1 MNAALEKLFVNNNGY
16 LETKILKK
24 RSEFYQ
30 LKKMVEAGDA
40 FALKRGLYRLTQW
53 DSNSELAEVCRIVDG
68 GVVCLFS
75 AWHFYELTTF
85 VPSKHYMAIPSKT
98 KRILPA
104 FPPIE
109 LTYWKET
116 SYQLGKVEVEQ
127 KEGLITIYDIEKSV
141 CDAIKFR
148 NKVGEEQSAEV
159 LKNYLKRSDRN
170 LDKLLKYARQLN
182 VETVLQQQ
190 LKILVTQNSVK
201 QSLLQ
206 SSRHN
211 YADDF

>member
-24 RSEFYQ
+24 RSEFYH
-30 LKKMVEAGDA
+30 LKKMVETGEA
-40 FALKRGLYRLTQW
+40 FAIKRGLYRLSKW
-53 DSNSELAEVCRIVDG
+53 DSNSELSEVCRIVDG

-75 AWHFYELTTF
+75 AWNFYDLTTF
-85 VPSKHYMAIPSKT
+85 VPSKHYVAIPSKT

-109 LTYWKET
+109 LNYWKDT

-127 KEGLITIYDIEKSV
+127 NGGFVNIYDVEKSV
-141 CDAIKFR
+141 CDSIKFR

-170 LDKLLKYARQLN
+170 LDKLLKYARQLKI
-182 VETVLQQQ
+182 ESILQQQ
-190 LKILVTQNSVK
+190 LKM
-201 QSLLQ
+201 LL
-206 SSRHN
+206 
-211 YADDF
+211 